1 MSFRLVAKLLLHIL
15 ALSLAPDKF
24 QHASVKRR
32 VSDSETRQYNVSHQ
46 HEMDL
51 A

>member
-1 MSFRLVAKLLLHIL
+1 MTTKFAIKKL
-15 ALSLAPDKF
+15 
-24 QHASVKRR
+24 QRASITRR

-46 HEMDL
+46 HEMSL